1 MTSADLV
8 LVAIT
13 SALVATFALLLVT
26 AIGRSRRRA
35 PDEDS

>member
-26 AIGRSRRRA
+26 AIGRARRRT
-35 PDEDS
+35 DEDS